1 MKKIF
6 LIGTAVLGMFFMTTS
21 CLHNTE
27 PAGVEAMRQAKAE
40 LISAQAAYKA
50 AETAYLTTQ
59 QALIDAEL
67 AKKELENQMLEID
80 LQAKQLALELQEAQ
94 NEHAIRMLELEYLRQ
109 QAEDEARQKEL
120 EAEIAYWEYL
130 IAKNQMDTEL
140 LDLEREKALERHN
153 AKMLELQAATARAE
167 YELEMALRNLE
178 ALRAGLTETE
188 QNQLNALV
196 AVVEDLR
203 TQLNTAQD
211 NLITA
216 SRNLLDAQYT
226 YKADSTYWHNVYA
239 LQVAASER
247 ILEMAQQELAE
258 IPELA
263 NEDSWA
269 SQRQDAISERSAVV
283 DQIIELQ
290 SQAKMMEAEKD
301 PFIKEQNELQ
311 FQIDALDRE
320 IADLQEQI
328 TLGESALD
336 VRATFEIEVP
346 AAIVPYVGATFEGIF
361 VDESFD
367 TQNNDALVVI
377 SGFEMDAATGDYVLP
392 DGKFVYE
399 TSYRT
404 ARRLLNQ
411 LAQQITVLTAPEITT
426 LERKLADVE
435 EAYNNELTGTKTLY
449 DFYTAIFEKGL
460 AKYNEAAAA
469 YGITDRELDR
479 ENLWLSAAEAYA
491 DLQVIPADATD
502 AQITALL
509 DVIAREQMWR
519 ASLDG
524 QAVVDYKAITLAA
537 YKAGTLDLSPLN
549 AYYAYRPYD
558 FNGNDI
564 SYSITPE
571 STDAEID
578 AYPAMD
584 LWYTASRQLYGLDYL
599 TEALTL
605 TDVGYGIVFTL
616 DYIRDVDYPNVYMTA
631 IDGADY
637 EAWLTRMGYASLF
650 EFQYTLLYRELA
662 DRERIAY
669 IQSHIA
675 NNADYETLAAAVD
688 ADITEIDDLSKTDG
702 DADHVL
708 YAQIRDLYEQMDSLS
723 NEINIVKKSI
733 DSVDFEIDKI
743 CPDTWANTIPQK
755 DDYYSMYYVSDGDYS
770 QIAILFRDFNR
781 LTEKMILL
789 EQFMNAEDG
798 VYYTLYDNYRSVQ
811 YSFNFGE
818 MTMTVWDASSSYTSD
833 FTIEEFI
840 AIYTNV
846 KQVEVE
852 IAQSNLTSA
861 QERLAR
867 LEVNGEPLAQVI
879 EDLTLALD
887 RAQAEYDAK
896 LEIYTLWSDRLN
908 AMLELLAGTSEN
920 PEA

>member
-1 MKKIF
+1 M
-6 LIGTAVLGMFFMTTS
+6 
-21 CLHNTE
+21 
-27 PAGVEAMRQAKAE
+27 
-40 LISAQAAYKA
+40 
-50 AETAYLTTQ
+50 
-59 QALIDAEL
+59 
-67 AKKELENQMLEID
+67 
-80 LQAKQLALELQEAQ
+80 
-94 NEHAIRMLELEYLRQ
+94 LRQ
-109 QAEDEARQKEL
+109 
-120 EAEIAYWEYL
+120 
-130 IAKNQMDTEL
+130 NSGSL
-140 LDLEREKALERHN
+140 LTNLSGVDL
-153 AKMLELQAATARAE
+153 
-167 YELEMALRNLE
+167 
-178 ALRAGLTETE
+178 
-188 QNQLNALV
+188 
-196 AVVEDLR
+196 
-203 TQLNTAQD
+203 
-211 NLITA
+211 
-216 SRNLLDAQYT
+216 YT
-226 YKADSTYWHNVYA
+226 
-239 LQVAASER
+239 
-247 ILEMAQQELAE
+247 
-258 IPELA
+258 
-263 NEDSWA
+263 
-269 SQRQDAISERSAVV
+269 
-283 DQIIELQ
+283 
-290 SQAKMMEAEKD
+290 
-301 PFIKEQNELQ
+301 
-311 FQIDALDRE
+311 
-320 IADLQEQI
+320 
-328 TLGESALD
+328 
-336 VRATFEIEVP
+336 
-346 AAIVPYVGATFEGIF
+346 
-361 VDESFD
+361 
-367 TQNNDALVVI
+367 
-377 SGFEMDAATGDYVLP
+377 
-392 DGKFVYE
+392 
-399 TSYRT
+399 
-404 ARRLLNQ
+404 
-411 LAQQITVLTAPEITT
+411 
-426 LERKLADVE
+426 LAD
-435 EAYNNELTGTKTLY
+435 T
-449 DFYTAIFEKGL
+449 
-460 AKYNEAAAA
+460 
-469 YGITDRELDR
+469 
-479 ENLWLSAAEAYA
+479 
-491 DLQVIPADATD
+491 
-502 AQITALL
+502 
-509 DVIAREQMWR
+509 
-519 ASLDG
+519 
-524 QAVVDYKAITLAA
+524 
-537 YKAGTLDLSPLN
+537 
-549 AYYAYRPYD
+549 
-558 FNGNDI
+558 
-564 SYSITPE
+564 
-571 STDAEID
+571 
-578 AYPAMD
+578 
-584 LWYTASRQLYGLDYL
+584 LDYL

-637 EAWLTRMGYASLF
+637 EAWLTRMGYASSF

-702 DADHVL
+702 DADHAL

-798 VYYTLYDNYRSVQ
+798 VYYTLYDNYGSVQ